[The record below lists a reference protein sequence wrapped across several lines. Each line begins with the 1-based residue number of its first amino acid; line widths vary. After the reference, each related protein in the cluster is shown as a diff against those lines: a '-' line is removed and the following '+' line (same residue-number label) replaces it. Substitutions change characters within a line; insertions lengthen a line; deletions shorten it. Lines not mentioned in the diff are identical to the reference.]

1 MSIARGILSGYL
13 KEGLEQKAARD
24 EMYADMVKETGQEFR
39 KTAQLFRQDEKNIEK
54 RFKIIKA
61 DLGTP
66 AALYASYNGLTT
78 SDAGM
83 NLMLTKFNE
92 NSELKKQVNEFDF
105 QGYDFSTAKSSRAT
119 NFKDQQSDAINLITK
134 NQGSGPVAELFFK
147 DMKSMDTGTQ
157 ATRPEL
163 DLPVLSSSKGVNNDY
178 LSLPVLD
185 KARFFNSAKDSYEQL
200 VRNKN
205 SKRFADSFKSDYDP
219 NNPNHGPSEDLYG
232 FNNYFRNYY
241 LPEFAGIP
249 YQTSNTMDT
258 QMENMAATGTTTE
271 TGTATESVQTTE
283 GTQTTDAATTSTPFE
298 GDIVDYTSNNPK
310 YFSYNGKLY
319 NVPERF
325 ITKGDSNPK
334 AQELLDLQNERRGT
348 NFTLPEFTV
357 QSLPEITKKA
367 IAAQQDKEPANQNNP
382 NVLAAQQAINILRAE
397 NPNDPKIDD
406 IKRDLRLMLGVT
418 NLDGLIS

>member
-1 MSIARGILSGYL
+1 MSIARGILTGYL

-24 EMYADMVKETGQEFR
+24 EMYADMVKETGQEFK
-39 KTAQLFRQDEKNIEK
+39 KTAALFRQDEKNIEK
-54 RFKIIKA
+54 RFNLISA
-61 DLGTP
+61 AHGP
-66 AALYASYNGLTT
+66 NAALYASYNGLTT
-78 SDAGM
+78 SDAGT
-83 NLMLTKFNE
+83 NLVINSLNE
-92 NSELKKQVNEFDF
+92 DPNKKKEINEFDF

-163 DLPVLSSSKGVNNDY
+163 NLPALSSGKGSTTISPSDMRQFRSSAFSEFKAMEKDEFMKEFKDTFSKGYD
-178 LSLPVLD
+178 SE
-185 KARFFNSAKDSYEQL
+185 KD
-200 VRNKN
+200 
-205 SKRFADSFKSDYDP
+205 
-219 NNPNHGPSEDLYG
+219 GPSKDLYSFEKY
-232 FNNYFRNYY
+232 FNEFY
-241 LPEFAGIP
+241 LPGIIGNKS
-249 YQTSNTMDT
+249 SNNMGT

-271 TGTATESVQTTE
+271 TGTATE
-283 GTQTTDAATTSTPFE
+283 GAQTTDAATTSTPFK
-298 GDIVDYTSNNPK
+298 GDIVDYTNDNPK

-325 ITKGDSNPK
+325 ITKGDNNPQ
-334 AQELLDLQNERRGT
+334 AQELLDIQNERRGT

-382 NVLAAQQAINILRAE
+382 NVLAAQQTINIIRSQ
-397 NPNDPKIDD
+397 NPNDPRIDD
-406 IKRDLRLMLGVT
+406 IKRDLRLILGVT

>member
-54 RFKIIKA
+54 RFNLISA
-61 DLGTP
+61 AHGP
-66 AALYASYNGLTT
+66 NAALYASYNGLTT
-78 SDAGM
+78 SDAGT
-83 NLMLTKFNE
+83 NLVINTLNE
-92 NSELKKQVNEFDF
+92 DPNKKKEIDEFDF

-157 ATRPEL
+157 TTRPEL
-163 DLPVLSSSKGVNNDY
+163 DLPALSSGAGSTTISPSKMREFR
-178 LSLPVLD
+178 SSAFSEF
-185 KARFFNSAKDSYEQL
+185 KAMEKDEFMKEFKDTFAKGYDSE
-200 VRNKN
+200 K
-205 SKRFADSFKSDYDP
+205 
-219 NNPNHGPSEDLYG
+219 HGPSKDLYSFEKY
-232 FNNYFRNYY
+232 FNEFY
-241 LPEFAGIP
+241 LPGIIGNKS
-249 YQTSNTMDT
+249 SNTMDT
-258 QMENMAATGTTTE
+258 QMENMTATE
-271 TGTATESVQTTE
+271 TGTGTE
-283 GTQTTDAATTSTPFE
+283 GAQTTDAATTSTPFE
-298 GDIVDYTSNNPK
+298 GDVVDYTSDNPK

-325 ITKGDSNPK
+325 ITKTDSNPK

-348 NFTLPEFTV
+348 DFTLPEFTV

-382 NVLAAQQAINILRAE
+382 NVLAAQQTINIIRSQ
-397 NPNDPKIDD
+397 NPNDPRIDD
-406 IKRDLRLMLGVT
+406 IKRDLRLILGVT

>member
-39 KTAQLFRQDEKNIEK
+39 KTAALFRQDEKNIEK

-105 QGYDFSTAKSSRAT
+105 QGYDFSTAKSSRAM

-134 NQGSGPVAELFFK
+134 NQGSGSVAELFFK

-157 ATRPEL
+157 TTRPDL
-163 DLPVLSSSKGVNNDY
+163 DLPALSSGKSSTDY
-178 LSLPVLD
+178 LSLPGLE
-185 KARFFNSAKDSYEQL
+185 KTRFFNSAQQAYERL
-200 VRNKN
+200 ERNKN
-205 SKRFADSFKSDYDP
+205 SKRFKDSFKADYDP
-219 NNPNHGPSEDLYG
+219 DKHGPSEDLHG
-232 FNNYFRNYY
+232 FNNFFRNYY
-241 LPEFAGIP
+241 LPDIAGIQ
-249 YQTSNTMDT
+249 YQSSKTMDT
-258 QMENMAATGTTTE
+258 QMENMTGTETEGAQE
-271 TGTATESVQTTE
+271 TGTAPQITE
-283 GTQTTDAATTSTPFE
+283 FN
-298 GDIVDYTSNNPK
+298 VDNTFTYD
-310 YFSYNGKLY
+310 GKLY
-319 NVPERF
+319 NKPERF
-325 ITKGDSNPK
+325 KT
-334 AQELLDLQNERRGT
+334 
-348 NFTLPEFTV
+348 
-357 QSLPEITKKA
+357 QSIPEITKKA
-367 IAAQQDKEPANQNNP
+367 LASQQDNEAPNKNNP
-382 NVLAAQQAINILRAE
+382 NVLSAQRAIDIIRSQ
-397 NPNDPKIDD
+397 NPNDPRIED
-406 IKRDLRLMLGVT
+406 IKRDLRLILGVT

>member
-1 MSIARGILSGYL
+1 MSVARGILTGFL

-39 KTAQLFRQDEKNIEK
+39 KTAALFRQDEKNIEK

-157 ATRPEL
+157 TTRPEL
-163 DLPVLSSSKGVNNDY
+163 DLPALSSGAGSTAISPSDMRQFRSSAFSEFKAMEKDEFMKEFKDTFAKGY
-178 LSLPVLD
+178 
-185 KARFFNSAKDSYEQL
+185 DSE
-200 VRNKN
+200 K
-205 SKRFADSFKSDYDP
+205 
-219 NNPNHGPSEDLYG
+219 HGPSKDLYSFEKY
-232 FNNYFRNYY
+232 FNEFY
-241 LPEFAGIP
+241 LPGIIGNKS
-249 YQTSNTMDT
+249 SNTMDT
-258 QMENMAATGTTTE
+258 QMENMTGTRTTTKTGTTTE
-271 TGTATESVQTTE
+271 GA
-283 GTQTTDAATTSTPFE
+283 QTTDAATTSTPFE

-325 ITKGDSNPK
+325 ITKGDNNPQ
-334 AQELLDLQNERRGT
+334 AQERLDIQNKKGGT

-382 NVLAAQQAINILRAE
+382 NVLAAQQTINIIRAQ
-397 NPNDPKIDD
+397 NPNDPRIDD
-406 IKRDLRLMLGVT
+406 IKRDLRLILGVT